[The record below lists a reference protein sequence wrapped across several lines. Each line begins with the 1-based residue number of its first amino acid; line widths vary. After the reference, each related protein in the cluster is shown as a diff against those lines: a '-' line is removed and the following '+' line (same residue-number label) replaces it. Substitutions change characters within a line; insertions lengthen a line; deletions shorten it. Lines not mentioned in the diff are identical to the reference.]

1 MPTLLI
7 RMAAPLQAWGVDS
20 KFETRRTGR
29 EPSKSGIVGFL
40 AAAMGYRRNED
51 DKIAELSRLNIGI
64 RVDKE
69 GQLLR
74 DYHTICDPKCP
85 RVTKYVTNRY
95 YLSDAIFLVGV
106 ECDNGELIEKLAN
119 ALEHPVFPLFLGR
132 RSCPPTLPICLG
144 TREKCL
150 KDSLE
155 AEPWLLPEWR
165 RNKES
170 SAQYRFVMD
179 ANEPGGKTAVVQDLP
194 LSFNP
199 EHRKF
204 GYRLVREYGKTN
216 TESAEEKPQAFHD
229 AFAELG

>member
-7 RMAAPLQAWGVDS
+7 RMAAPLQAWGIDS

-40 AAAMGYRRNED
+40 AAAMGYRRDED
-51 DKIAELSRLNIGI
+51 DKIAELSGLNIGV

-69 GQLLR
+69 GTLLR
-74 DYHTICDPKCP
+74 DYHTVHGQKSP
-85 RVTKYVTNRY
+85 YVTNRY

-106 ECDNGELIEKLAN
+106 ESNDGELIEKLAN

-144 TREKCL
+144 ARQAEL
-150 KDSLE
+150 KNALE
-155 AEPWLLPEWR
+155 SEPWLLPEWR
-165 RNKES
+165 RNREAGAS
-170 SAQYRFVMD
+170 YRFVMD
-179 ANEPGGKTAVVQDLP
+179 ANEPSGKTAVIQDLP

-204 GYRLVREYGKTN
+204 GYRLVCEYGKTN
-216 TESAEEKPQAFHD
+216 MESAEEKPQAFHD

>member
-7 RMAAPLQAWGVDS
+7 RMAAPLQAWGTDS

-40 AAAMGYRRNED
+40 AAALGYRRDED
-51 DKIAELSRLNIGI
+51 DKIAELGRLHIGV

-69 GQLLR
+69 GTLLR
-74 DYHTICDPKCP
+74 DYHTVHGAKSA
-85 RVTKYVTNRY
+85 YVTNRY

-106 ECDNGELIEKLAN
+106 ESKDEQMIEKLAN

-132 RSCPPTLPICLG
+132 RSCPPTLPISLG
-144 TREKCL
+144 IRQSEL
-150 KDSLE
+150 KNALE
-155 AEPWLLPEWR
+155 SEPWLLPEWR
-165 RNKES
+165 KKKER
-170 SAQYRFVMD
+170 AATYRFIMD
-179 ANEPGGKTAVVQDLP
+179 SDEREGRTAMVQDLP

-216 TESAEEKPQAFHD
+216 TESAEEKPEAFHD

>member
-7 RMAAPLQAWGVDS
+7 RMAAPLQSWGVDS

-40 AAAMGYRRNED
+40 AAAMGYKRDED
-51 DKIAELSRLNIGI
+51 DKIAELSRLNIGV

-69 GQLLR
+69 GTLLR
-74 DYHTICDPKCP
+74 DYHTVHGQKSA
-85 RVTKYVTNRY
+85 YVTNRY

-106 ECDNGELIEKLAN
+106 ESNDEELMKKLAN
-119 ALEHPVFPLFLGR
+119 ALEYPTFPLFLGR
-132 RSCPPTLPICLG
+132 RSCPPTLPIYLG
-144 TREKCL
+144 TKEKCL

-155 AEPWLLPEWR
+155 SEPWLLPEWR
-165 RNKES
+165 RSKEP
-170 SAQYRFVMD
+170 SAQYRFIMD
-179 ANEPGGKTAVVQDLP
+179 TQNRDGKTAVVQDLP

-216 TESAEEKPQAFHD
+216 TESIEKKSQDFHD

>member
-7 RMAAPLQAWGVDS
+7 RMAAPLQAWGTDS

-40 AAAMGYRRNED
+40 AAALGYRRDED
-51 DKIAELSRLNIGI
+51 DKIAELGRLHIGV

-69 GQLLR
+69 GTLLR
-74 DYHTICDPKCP
+74 DYHTVHGAKSA
-85 RVTKYVTNRY
+85 YVTNRY

-106 ECDNGELIEKLAN
+106 ESKDEQMIEKLAN

-132 RSCPPTLPICLG
+132 RSCPPTLPISLG
-144 TREKCL
+144 IRQSEL
-150 KDSLE
+150 KNALE
-155 AEPWLLPEWR
+155 SEPWLLPEWIKK
-165 RNKES
+165 KEHT
-170 SAQYRFVMD
+170 ATYRFITD
-179 ANEPGGKTAVVQDLP
+179 ADEHEGRTAMVQDMP
-194 LSFNP
+194 VSFNP

-204 GYRLVREYGKTN
+204 GYRMVSEYGKAN
-216 TESAEEKPQAFHD
+216 TEAAGEKPEAFHD

>member
-1 MPTLLI
+1 
-7 RMAAPLQAWGVDS
+7 MAAPLQAWGVDS

-40 AAAMGYRRNED
+40 AAAMGYRRDED
-51 DKIAELSRLNIGI
+51 DKIAELSRLNIGV

-69 GQLLR
+69 GTLLR
-74 DYHTICDPKCP
+74 DYHTVHGAKSA
-85 RVTKYVTNRY
+85 YVTNRY

-106 ECDNGELIEKLAN
+106 ESDDEELIEKLAN

-132 RSCPPTLPICLG
+132 RSCPPTLPVFLG
-144 TREKCL
+144 TRQAEL
-150 KDSLE
+150 KDALE
-155 AEPWLLPEWR
+155 SEPWLLPEWR
-165 RNKES
+165 RNREG
-170 SAQYRFVMD
+170 SASYRFVMD
-179 ANEPGGKTAVVQDLP
+179 ASEPTGKTAVVQDLP

-204 GYRLVREYGKTN
+204 GFRMVEEYGRHN
-216 TESAEEKPQAFHD
+216 EEATKEKKEAFHD

>member
-40 AAAMGYRRNED
+40 AAAMGYRRDED
-51 DKIAELSRLNIGI
+51 DKIAELSRLNIGV

-74 DYHTICDPKCP
+74 DYHTVHGQKSA
-85 RVTKYVTNRY
+85 YVTNRY

-106 ECDNGELIEKLAN
+106 ESNDGELIEKLAN
-119 ALEHPVFPLFLGR
+119 ALEHPIFPLFLGR

-144 TREKCL
+144 TRETCL

-165 RNKES
+165 RNKEP
-170 SAQYRFVMD
+170 SAPYRFVMD
-179 ANEPGGKTAVVQDLP
+179 AQNRDGKTAVVQDLP

-204 GYRLVREYGKTN
+204 GYRMVCEYGKHN
-216 TESAEEKPQAFHD
+216 KESTEEKKEAFHD

>member
-69 GQLLR
+69 GTLLR
-74 DYHTICDPKCP
+74 DYHTVHGAKSA
-85 RVTKYVTNRY
+85 YVTNRY

-106 ECDNGELIEKLAN
+106 ESNDGELIEKLAN
-119 ALEHPVFPLFLGR
+119 ALEHPVFSLFLGR
-132 RSCPPTLPICLG
+132 RSCPPTLPISLG
-144 TREKCL
+144 VRQSEL
-150 KDSLE
+150 KTALE

-165 RNKES
+165 KNKEK
-170 SAQYRFVMD
+170 AARYRFITD
-179 ANEPGGKTAVVQDLP
+179 ADEQEENTAMVQDMP
-194 LSFNP
+194 VSFNP

-204 GYRLVREYGKTN
+204 GYRMVSEYGKAN
-216 TESAEEKPQAFHD
+216 AEATGEKPEAFHD

>member
-40 AAAMGYRRNED
+40 AAAMGYRRDED

-69 GQLLR
+69 GTLLR
-74 DYHTICDPKCP
+74 DYHTVHGAKSA
-85 RVTKYVTNRY
+85 YVTNRY

-106 ECDNGELIEKLAN
+106 ESNDGELIERLAN

-144 TREKCL
+144 T
-150 KDSLE
+150 DSLWTRTKP
-155 AEPWLLPEWR
+155 AERPLLFRICRFRLTPSTENSVTGLFVSMGKLIRNPPKKSR
-165 RNKES
+165 RLFMTLLQNWGE
-170 SAQYRFVMD
+170 
-179 ANEPGGKTAVVQDLP
+179 NLCI
-194 LSFNP
+194 
-199 EHRKF
+199 
-204 GYRLVREYGKTN
+204 
-216 TESAEEKPQAFHD
+216 
-229 AFAELG
+229 

>member
-69 GQLLR
+69 GTLLR
-74 DYHTICDPKCP
+74 DYHTVHGAKSA
-85 RVTKYVTNRY
+85 YVTNRY

-106 ECDNGELIEKLAN
+106 ESDDGELIERLAN

-132 RSCPPTLPICLG
+132 RSCPPTLPICLR
-144 TREKCL
+144 TIETCL

>member
-7 RMAAPLQAWGVDS
+7 RMAAPLQAWGTDS

-40 AAAMGYRRNED
+40 AAALGYRRDED
-51 DKIAELSRLNIGI
+51 DKIAELGRLHIGV

-69 GQLLR
+69 GTLLR
-74 DYHTICDPKCP
+74 DYHTVHGAKSA
-85 RVTKYVTNRY
+85 YVTNRY
-95 YLSDAIFLVGV
+95 YLSDAVFLVGV
-106 ECDNGELIEKLAN
+106 ESEDEQMIEKLAN

-132 RSCPPTLPICLG
+132 RSCSPTLPICLG
-144 TREKCL
+144 IRQSEL
-150 KDSLE
+150 KNALE
-155 AEPWLLPEWR
+155 SEPWLLPEWR
-165 RNKES
+165 KKKER
-170 SAQYRFVMD
+170 AATYRFIMD
-179 ANEPGGKTAVVQDLP
+179 SDEREGRTAMVQDLP

-216 TESAEEKPQAFHD
+216 TESAEEKPEAFHD